1 MFKAT
6 FMLNCAKKF
15 ESAVKF
21 VLLQNL
27 VQEEKYLNLGPKMPY
42 LGVFKLEFEK
52 GITIFGITFE
62 FLETQS
68 FV

>member
-6 FMLNCAKKF
+6 FMFNCAKKF

-27 VQEEKYLNLGPKMPY
+27 VQEQKYLSLGPKMPY
-42 LGVFKLEFEK
+42 LGIFELEFEK
-52 GITIFGITFE
+52 GITIFGTTFE
-62 FLETQS
+62 FFEKQS

>member
-21 VLLQNL
+21 VLLQDL
-27 VQEEKYLNLGPKMPY
+27 VQE
-42 LGVFKLEFEK
+42 
-52 GITIFGITFE
+52 
-62 FLETQS
+62 
-68 FV
+68 